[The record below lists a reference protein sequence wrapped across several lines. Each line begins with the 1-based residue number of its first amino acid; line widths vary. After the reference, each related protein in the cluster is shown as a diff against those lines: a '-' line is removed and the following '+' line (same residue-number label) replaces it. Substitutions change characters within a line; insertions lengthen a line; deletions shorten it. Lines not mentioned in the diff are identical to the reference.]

1 MCLDLQALYQ
11 EIILDHNR
19 HPSNFKKLDQ
29 ANYVLE
35 GYNPLCGDKIILYL
49 SLHNNLIQD
58 IGFQGEG
65 CAIFTA
71 SASLMTE
78 AVKGKT
84 VEEARKIFKLFHD
97 GMTTSKDNHIPFD
110 KLSVLSNVKKFP
122 MRVKCATLAWHVLKT
137 MIDPVSDD
145 LDK

>member
-1 MCLDLQALYQ
+1 MNTDLRELYQ

-19 HPSNFKKLDQ
+19 QPCNFKKLDQ

-35 GYNPLCGDKIILYL
+35 GYNPLCGDKITLYL
-49 SLHNNLIQD
+49 LVHDNIIKD

-65 CAIFTA
+65 CAISRA

-84 VEEARKIFKLFHD
+84 VEEARNIFQSFHEN
-97 GMTTSKDNHIPFD
+97 MTSVNHYPVSWS
-110 KLSVLSNVKKFP
+110 KLSVLSNVKQFP
-122 MRVKCATLAWHVLKT
+122 MRVKCATLAWQTLIS
-137 MIDPVSDD
+137 MIDKRGR
-145 LDK
+145 LG